1 MLKKPIARAFKILLA
16 VAIAVA
22 FLLFLAQDQET
33 LQIRSAHSA
42 EDPLHPDYLAALV
55 GADLTRG
62 NRYDVLTNGA
72 QIFPAML
79 GAINGA
85 RRRINFETYIYDSG
99 DIPEQFTAALDA
111 AARRGVAVTLIV
123 DAVGAASMDAAHV
136 ERLRAAGCA
145 VHEFNATAWY
155 SLEHVNYRTHRKILV
170 VDGELGFTGGAGV
183 ADHWKGNAQ
192 DKDHWRDTQIRMRGP
207 VVRLLEAAF
216 YEDLIESD
224 GLVTPVVDMSPQ
236 KLDEEG
242 ASLLVRSSP
251 TGGSNDLK
259 RLYLLIIASAQR
271 TLDIQTPYF
280 VTDES
285 SLWALENARR
295 RGVRIRIL
303 VEGDITDAMPVKDA
317 SRDGYQAL
325 LDAGIEIYE
334 YQPTMMHVK
343 AMVVDGVWSVIGS
356 ANFDNRSFELNDEL
370 TVAVQDPDLAR
381 ALTRDFEADIRKS
394 IRLDAASW
402 RQRPLWQK
410 MREWLWSHYGE
421 LF

>member
-1 MLKKPIARAFKILLA
+1 MLKKPIARAFKILFA
-16 VAIAVA
+16 VAIVVA
-22 FLLFLAQDQET
+22 CLLFLAQDQET

-42 EDPLHPDYLAALV
+42 EDPKHPDYLAALV

-62 NRYDVLTNGA
+62 NRYDVLTNGD

-85 RRRINFETYIYDSG
+85 RTRINFETYIYDSG

-123 DAVGAASMDAAHV
+123 DAVGAASMDATHV

-207 VVRLLEAAF
+207 IVRLLEAAF

-224 GLVTPVVDMSPQ
+224 GLVMPVVDMSPQ

-285 SLWALENARR
+285 SLWALEDARR

-303 VEGDITDAMPVKDA
+303 VEGDITDAMPVKYA
-317 SRDGYQAL
+317 SRVVYDRL
-325 LDAGIEIYE
+325 LQSGIEIFE
-334 YQPTMMHVK
+334 YQPTMMHAKVMI
-343 AMVVDGVWSVIGS
+343 ADGMLSMFGS
-356 ANFDNRSFELNDEL
+356 ANFDNRSLELNEEL
-370 TVAVQDPDLAR
+370 NVAVTSRDLAAR
-381 ALTRDFEADIRKS
+381 LTTDVEQDLRVSRQLRLEDWRKRS
-394 IRLDAASW
+394 L
-402 RQRPLWQK
+402 LNK
-410 MREWLWSHYGE
+410 TRERFWSAFGE
-421 LF
+421 VF